1 MTNNLMN
8 LNNELKQCCAG
19 HVFGG
24 GGAYTRAK
32 IDQID
37 ATLYVERLNIVVI
50 KVQQHLLNSQC

>member
-1 MTNNLMN
+1 MN